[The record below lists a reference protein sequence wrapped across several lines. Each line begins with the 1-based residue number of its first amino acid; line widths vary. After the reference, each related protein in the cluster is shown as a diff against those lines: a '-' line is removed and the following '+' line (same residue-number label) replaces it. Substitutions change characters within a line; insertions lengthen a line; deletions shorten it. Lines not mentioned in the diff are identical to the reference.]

1 MKVSKTSSTIDFVL
15 IAAILLAYTGVM
27 FGAENETD
35 YFPSFSDD
43 HTVGLWL
50 FDETEYP
57 YTTITDAS
65 KYEYDLRLMKGGRI
79 VPGKF
84 GNCLKLTPGLDPAV
98 GYSSWKG
105 HISFAH
111 LREVS
116 GRPGS
121 GLWGPTVAPEKLLDA
136 AAGSDFTCEFWIML
150 MSNPIQDVVI
160 VDFGDKY
167 EAGFKVTLKKRAAG
181 FVIENTYAGF
191 KAECPTLLEQLWGR
205 AWHHVAFTY
214 PAGGKKLGYFIDGKF
229 QGDAAV
235 GAVGKSKVPPTVWPE
250 SLNHTTSGIFEKAR
264 SAKRPGK
271 VDKTAI
277 PDFEKRRKNRFNF
290 AIGQSRSSELKF
302 NGNIDELRFS
312 DVIRYTADFP
322 LPDSFSR
329 NYRKNAPKPAVANGD
344 PLLFGAEKTYLPNE
358 PVMLGSRKHVF
369 IDEVMIDRN
378 RGVRL
383 TMNPLTKAAS
393 TNVKV
398 RGGWDIPFFDHDG
411 KIWMFL
417 SPAYMSD
424 VGRYR
429 LMLSTDGV
437 DFTAP
442 DLGLIEDEGSKH
454 NNIILTH
461 TPSWGGFFKDT
472 NPNAHPEERFKAA
485 AWVAQRGIY
494 LYMSPDGVHWRRNET
509 CMLPL
514 VSGGGTE
521 MFWDD
526 QQGVYCYYIKRDGSY
541 NTGDFPNYGRSYC
554 FFKTRE
560 AAKAWPFNRVPNP
573 YFEGWAFPAVTGEG
587 ITIIGPNL
595 INLNKEHVFRTRA
608 RKYEWAPDTY
618 VSFLERSPN
627 QHPPQLAV
635 SRDAVNWNIF
645 DAEDDGDYVPRGIKG
660 DGYTQNGMARRSDA
674 AKDYIYDG
682 KEYGNAPHKNKSG
695 YIQNGLVRRGDELWQ
710 YVNMFGANII
720 RFTQRLDGFVSL
732 DTDEKGGII
741 ITRPFIFEGEKLTLN
756 VDAGKGSVKV
766 AILDLPGQEMTGY
779 NIGLTNPPKK
789 DVRNY
794 SIAHCE
800 TITSDSVRHVVNWR
814 GSPDVAS
821 LAGKVVRLRFEMQ
834 NAKLYAFEFKE

>member
-1 MKVSKTSSTIDFVL
+1 MKVSQTSITIDLVL
-15 IAAILLAYTGVM
+15 IAVIVLTITQII
-27 FGAENETD
+27 FGAQNKTD
-35 YFPSFSDD
+35 YFPSFADS

-50 FDETEYP
+50 FDETDYP

-65 KYEYDLRLMKGGRI
+65 QYEYDLRLMKGGRL

-84 GNCLKLTPGLDPAV
+84 GNCLKLTPGLDPAA

-121 GLWGPTVAPEKLLDA
+121 GLWGPTVAPEKLLNA
-136 AAGSDFTCEFWIML
+136 LARTNFTCEFWLLL

-160 VDFGDKY
+160 IDLGDRY
-167 EAGFKVTLKKRAAG
+167 QAGFKVTLKKRAAG
-181 FVIENTYAGF
+181 FLLENAYAGF
-191 KAECPTLLEQLWGR
+191 KATCPTMLEQLWGR

-214 PAGGKKLGYFIDGKF
+214 KEGSKNLRYFIDGRF
-229 QGDAAV
+229 QENVPLVPVA
-235 GAVGKSKVPPTVWPE
+235 KSKVPPSVWPE
-250 SLNHTTSGIFEKAR
+250 SLNNTTYGIFEKA
-264 SAKRPGK
+264 KNPKKPTK
-271 VDKTAI
+271 VDKTAV

-312 DVIRYTADFP
+312 DVIRYTVDFP

-329 NYRKNAPKPAVANGD
+329 NYRKDAPKPAVANGD
-344 PLLFGAEKTYLPNE
+344 PLLFSAEKKYLPNQ

-369 IDEVMIDRN
+369 IDKVMIEKN
-378 RGVRL
+378 QGARL
-383 TMNPLTKAAS
+383 TMNPLANPVS
-393 TNVKV
+393 TNVEV

-411 KIWMFL
+411 KIWMVKT
-417 SPAYMSD
+417 PGYGSD

-429 LMLSTDGV
+429 LMISHDGI

-442 DLGLIEDEGSKH
+442 HLGLIEDEGSKH

-472 NPNAHPEERFKAA
+472 NPNAHPEEKFKAA

-494 LYMSPDGVHWRRNET
+494 LYMSPDGIHWRRNET

-541 NTGDFPNYGRSYC
+541 STGDFPNYGRSYC

-560 AAKAWPFNRVPNP
+560 VTKTWPFNRVPNP
-573 YFEGWAFPAVTGEG
+573 YYEGWAFPATTGEG
-587 ITIIGPNL
+587 ITILGPDLVNP
-595 INLNKEHVFRTRA
+595 NSEQVFRTRA
-608 RKYEWAPDTY
+608 KKYEWAPDTY
-618 VSFLERSPN
+618 VSFLERSHN
-627 QHPPQLAV
+627 PPQLAV
-635 SRDAVNWNIF
+635 SRDAVNWHIF
-645 DAEDDGDYVPRGIKG
+645 DGEQDGHYVPRIKG
-660 DGYTQNGMARRSDA
+660 V
-674 AKDYIYDG
+674 
-682 KEYGNAPHKNKSG
+682 G

-710 YVNMFGANII
+710 YVNLRGGNII
-720 RFTQRLDGFVSL
+720 RLTQRLDGFVSL
-732 DTDEKGGII
+732 DADDRTAVI
-741 ITRPFIFEGEKLTLN
+741 ITRPFIFDGQKLTLN
-756 VDAGKGSVKV
+756 VDAAKGSLKV
-766 AILDLPGQEMTGY
+766 AILDLTGQEMTGY
-779 NIGLTNPPKK
+779 NVGLTNPPKK
-789 DVRNY
+789 NVRNY
-794 SIAHCE
+794 SIAHCDP
-800 TITSDSVRHVVNWR
+800 ITTDSVRRVVNWR
-814 GSPDVAS
+814 GSPDVAG
-821 LAGKVVRLRFEMQ
+821 LAGKVVRLRFEMK
-834 NAKLYAFEFKE
+834 NAKLYAFEFRN